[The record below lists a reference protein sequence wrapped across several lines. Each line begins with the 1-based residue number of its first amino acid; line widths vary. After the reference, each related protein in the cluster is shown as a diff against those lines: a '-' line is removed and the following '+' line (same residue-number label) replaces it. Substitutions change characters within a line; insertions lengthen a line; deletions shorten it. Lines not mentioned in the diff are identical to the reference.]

1 MRSRG
6 SMNLWLA
13 NLAGFV
19 GGLIGAMVVEI
30 LTRSAEG
37 AGSPDAP
44 FMLFSIMAG
53 LGTFVGMWIWLIAR
67 LEQPEN
73 LFLRHLFAGGCQ
85 FLYRLG
91 CAWYDVVVFG
101 FRVSTFGGCWLVWR
115 FREQARS
122 HRGCALAAQRTT
134 STHLHLS
141 NTPPI

>member
-1 MRSRG
+1 MLFDSLVIYGAWIGIWVWVVRSRG

-13 NLAGFV
+13 NMAGFV

-73 LFLRHLFAGGCQ
+73 LFLRHLFAGGVS
-85 FLYRLG
+85 FFTG
-91 CAWYDVVVFG
+91 SVAFG
-101 FRVSTFGGCWLVWR
+101 MTWSYWVSG
-115 FREQARS
+115 
-122 HRGCALAAQRTT
+122 
-134 STHLHLS
+134 
-141 NTPPI
+141 